1 MKIAYLKNFR
11 KGLATNSSSTHSII
25 YRNDNELF
33 EDLDIFETNFYGRFT
48 RTIAASR
55 AAKIKYVL
63 ADIMYNE
70 PLVEIMSQY
79 YPEMKQYF
87 PLIKEAM
94 ETDNDDET
102 FGMYYRGNLYFKDNL
117 EVSIKYL
124 RMIIDDPDIIII
136 GGSDE
141 SDFVYDK
148 CENHVECP
156 DPDSISYG
164 KYHSVAP
171 GVNKNGNYWFGYG
184 DTYDSFNK
192 SEAGYNPIKN
202 SSFGRIRFATRN
214 DQPLVPEYPELIDL
228 KITNKCGNMCKF
240 CFMGS
245 NMDGSHAD
253 INHLKYIINQLGDTY
268 DGTFHRVEF
277 SIGGGDVLLYPQLDE
292 LFSFMRKN
300 GHIINVTIKA
310 SDVMRLLD
318 DDYKIE
324 TFRKYVSGIGVS
336 VVDASDV
343 DNIIALKGALTG
355 KDVVAH
361 LIPEYLGFDKTI
373 EIVNRIDTASVYI
386 SKLYLGFKQMGR
398 AKDMKYT
405 VFRGDQLD
413 KMFSGCRTVRV
424 DTAFANRYMWYIKD
438 NFSYKNTITLLEG
451 EFSMYIDGVEEK
463 AYKSSYHLDK
473 PYNMRLDYHNPG
485 DHMSIK
491 QAFAAIRKDNGLLTY
506 DELKD
511 HYYDEPEKSN

>member
-1 MKIAYLKNFR
+1 MFFDVKNCIILVGRKTNATSNTHIVLTEENSQKIPFKKYQIKETDFR
-11 KGLATNSSSTHSII
+11 TKTATLTSPFYIDLTTGSYAISII
-25 YRNDNELF
+25 SIYHE
-33 EDLDIFETNFYGRFT
+33 NFYGYILSADYDEDTGLYNYQCQDHSRMHQT
-48 RTIAASR
+48 VGSSR
-55 AAKIKYVL
+55 AVGKNIVYKILQTRLTDCALDINTKLTANLKEYYKTKLKGLKNIELYDQSLYKGNLVKGNPMKDKPKY
-63 ADIMYNE
+63 
-70 PLVEIMSQY
+70 
-79 YPEMKQYF
+79 
-87 PLIKEAM
+87 LIKNKPSM
-94 ETDNDDET
+94 
-102 FGMYYRGNLYFKDNL
+102 
-117 EVSIKYL
+117 
-124 RMIIDDPDIIII
+124 DIIKA
-136 GGSDE
+136 
-141 SDFVYDK
+141 V
-148 CENHVECP
+148 
-156 DPDSISYG
+156 
-164 KYHSVAP
+164 
-171 GVNKNGNYWFGYG
+171 
-184 DTYDSFNK
+184 T
-192 SEAGYNPIKN
+192 
-202 SSFGRIRFATRN
+202 FGRIRFATRN

-318 DDYKIE
+318 DDDKIE

-506 DELKD
+506 DELED